1 MEQLTGSICILAS
14 SLDPLDATPYIA
26 LRLAKPIRL
35 SPRFLYW
42 AGGEKMYQLMMTA
55 TPWRECFRALTR
67 AAVLY
72 AMVLLAVPTQAAQD
86 AQMAEVE
93 SDFEP
98 NFPRT
103 MSWSAYNLG
112 TTGYNQAVGIG
123 KALKDNYGV
132 NLRVLPG
139 KNDVSRLL
147 PLQRGRVQ
155 FSANGV
161 ATYFGQEGVF
171 QFAGKTW
178 GPMPLRI
185 VLASHGDSNQAL
197 GVANDLG
204 IKTYADLRGKRVPFV
219 RGAPALN
226 VTTEAFLA
234 CGGLT
239 WEDVERVDF
248 PGYNAMW
255 TGVVNGQVDAAYATT
270 VSGPTRKLEAS
281 PRGIFWPPAPHDDDG
296 CWERMAE
303 VVPFMQKHMA
313 TRGAAISADNPHEGA
328 TYPYPIL
335 IALADQDAQIV
346 HDLAKAI
353 HLHYDEYKNAD
364 PGSIGWAMDR
374 QNFQWVVPYHDGSV
388 RYLKSIGVWS
398 DEAEAHNL
406 RLIERQAVL
415 AAAWREQK
423 AADPQDFVDAW
434 MQRRAEA
441 LVAAGFEPIWR

>member
-1 MEQLTGSICILAS
+1 MN
-14 SLDPLDATPYIA
+14 LDIFS
-26 LRLAKPIRL
+26 RL
-35 SPRFLYW
+35 S
-42 AGGEKMYQLMMTA
+42 
-55 TPWRECFRALTR
+55 
-67 AAVLY
+67 AV
-72 AMVLLAVPTQAAQD
+72 VLLGFFMQAQS
-86 AQMAEVE
+86 AEP
-93 SDFEP
+93 DFQP
-98 NFPRT
+98 DFPRT

-123 KALKDNYGV
+123 KALKDNYNV

-178 GPMPLRI
+178 GPMPLRL
-185 VLASHGDSNQAL
+185 VMASHGDSNQAL

-239 WEDVERVDF
+239 WDDVERVDF

-255 TGVVNGQVDAAYATT
+255 TGIVNGQVDAAYATT

-281 PRGIFWPPAPHDDDG
+281 PRGIFWPPAPHDDAG
-296 CWERMAE
+296 CWQRMDGI
-303 VVPFMQKHMA
+303 VPFMQKHIA
-313 TRGAAISADNPHEGA
+313 TRGAAISEANPHEGA
-328 TYPYPIL
+328 TYPYPML
-335 IALADQDAQIV
+335 ITLADQDEQLV

-353 HLHYDEYKNAD
+353 HLHYEEYKNAD
-364 PGSIGWAMDR
+364 PGSIGWAMGR
-374 QNFQWVVPYHDGSV
+374 QNFQWVVPFHQGAV
-388 RYLKSIGVWS
+388 RYFKAIGVWS
-398 DEAEAHNL
+398 DADDAHNT
-406 RLIERQAVL
+406 RLIQRQTVL
-415 AAAWREQK
+415 ATAWQAHQAENPDDFSAAWM
-423 AADPQDFVDAW
+423 V
-434 MQRRAEA
+434 RRAAA
-441 LVAAGFEPIWR
+441 LDAAGFDPIWR

>member
-1 MEQLTGSICILAS
+1 MN
-14 SLDPLDATPYIA
+14 LDIFS
-26 LRLAKPIRL
+26 RL
-35 SPRFLYW
+35 S
-42 AGGEKMYQLMMTA
+42 
-55 TPWRECFRALTR
+55 
-67 AAVLY
+67 AV
-72 AMVLLAVPTQAAQD
+72 VLLGFFMQAQS
-86 AQMAEVE
+86 AEP
-93 SDFEP
+93 DFQP
-98 NFPRT
+98 DFPRT

-123 KALKDNYGV
+123 KALKDNYNV

-178 GPMPLRI
+178 GPMPLRL
-185 VLASHGDSNQAL
+185 VMASHGDSNQAL

-239 WEDVERVDF
+239 WDDVERVDF

-255 TGVVNGQVDAAYATT
+255 TGIVNGQVDAAYATT

-281 PRGIFWPPAPHDDDG
+281 PRGIFWPPAPHDDAG
-296 CWERMAE
+296 CWQRMDDI
-303 VVPFMQKHMA
+303 VPFMQKHIA
-313 TRGAAISADNPHEGA
+313 TRGAAISAANPHEGA
-328 TYPYPIL
+328 TYPYPML
-335 IALADQDAQIV
+335 ITLADQDEQLV

-353 HLHYDEYKNAD
+353 HLHNEEYKNAD
-364 PGSIGWAMDR
+364 PGSIGWAMGR
-374 QNFQWVVPYHDGSV
+374 QNFQWVMPFHQGAV
-388 RYLKSIGVWS
+388 RYFKAIGVWS
-398 DEAEAHNL
+398 DADDAHNT
-406 RLIERQAVL
+406 RMIQRQTVL
-415 AAAWREQK
+415 ATAWQAHQAENPDDFSAAWM
-423 AADPQDFVDAW
+423 V
-434 MQRRAEA
+434 RRAAA
-441 LVAAGFEPIWR
+441 LDAAGFDPIWR

>member
-1 MEQLTGSICILAS
+1 MN
-14 SLDPLDATPYIA
+14 LDIFS
-26 LRLAKPIRL
+26 RL
-35 SPRFLYW
+35 S
-42 AGGEKMYQLMMTA
+42 
-55 TPWRECFRALTR
+55 
-67 AAVLY
+67 AV
-72 AMVLLAVPTQAAQD
+72 VLLGFFMQAQS
-86 AQMAEVE
+86 AEP
-93 SDFEP
+93 DFQPE
-98 NFPRT
+98 FPRT

-123 KALKDNYGV
+123 KALKDNYNV

-178 GPMPLRI
+178 GPMPLRL
-185 VLASHGDSNQAL
+185 VMASHGDSNQAL

-239 WEDVERVDF
+239 WDDVERVDF

-255 TGVVNGQVDAAYATT
+255 TGIVNGQVDAAYATT

-281 PRGIFWPPAPHDDDG
+281 PRGIFWPPAPHDDAG
-296 CWERMAE
+296 CWQRMDGI
-303 VVPFMQKHMA
+303 VPFMQKHIA
-313 TRGAAISADNPHEGA
+313 TRGAAISEANPHEGA
-328 TYPYPIL
+328 TYPYPML
-335 IALADQDAQIV
+335 ITLADQDEKFV

-353 HLHYDEYKNAD
+353 HLHYEEYKNAD
-364 PGSIGWAMDR
+364 PGSIGWAMGR
-374 QNFQWVVPYHDGSV
+374 QNFQWVVPFHQGAV
-388 RYLKSIGVWS
+388 RYFKAIGVWS
-398 DEAEAHNL
+398 DADDAHNT
-406 RLIERQAVL
+406 RLIQRQTVL
-415 AAAWREQK
+415 ATAWQAHQAENPDDFSAAWM
-423 AADPQDFVDAW
+423 V
-434 MQRRAEA
+434 RRAAA
-441 LVAAGFEPIWR
+441 LDAAGFDPIWR

>member
-1 MEQLTGSICILAS
+1 MTLGNYSRLFTV
-14 SLDPLDATPYIA
+14 A
-26 LRLAKPIRL
+26 LLG
-35 SPRFLYW
+35 FV
-42 AGGEKMYQLMMTA
+42 M
-55 TPWRECFRALTR
+55 
-67 AAVLY
+67 
-72 AMVLLAVPTQAAQD
+72 QAHSAD
-86 AQMAEVE
+86 SNFAPE
-93 SDFEP
+93 
-98 NFPRT
+98 FPRT

-123 KALKDNYGV
+123 KALKDNYNV

-178 GPMPLRI
+178 GPMRLRL
-185 VLASHGDSNQAL
+185 VMASHGDSNQAL

-204 IKTYADLRGKRVPFV
+204 IKSYADLRGKRVPYV

-239 WEDVERVDF
+239 WDDVERVDF

-255 TGVVNGQVDAAYATT
+255 TGIVNGQVDAAYATT

-281 PRGIFWPPAPHDDDG
+281 PRGIFWPPAPHDDAG
-296 CWERMAE
+296 CWQRMDG

-313 TRGAAISADNPHEGA
+313 TRGAAISEDNPHEGA
-328 TYPYPIL
+328 TYPYPML
-335 IALADQDAQIV
+335 ITLAGQDEQQV

-353 HLHYDEYKNAD
+353 HIHYEEYKNAD
-364 PGSIGWAMDR
+364 PGSIGWAMER
-374 QNFQWVVPYHDGSV
+374 QNFQWVVPFHEGAV
-388 RYLKSIGVWS
+388 RYFKSIGVWS
-398 DEAEAHNL
+398 EADDAHNS
-406 RLIERQAVL
+406 RLIQRQNVL
-415 AAAWREQK
+415 ATAWQAHRAEDPDDFSAAWM
-423 AADPQDFVDAW
+423 V
-434 MQRRAEA
+434 RRAAA
-441 LVAAGFEPIWR
+441 LDAAGFDPIWR

>member
-1 MEQLTGSICILAS
+1 MTLGIYS
-14 SLDPLDATPYIA
+14 
-26 LRLAKPIRL
+26 RL
-35 SPRFLYW
+35 F
-42 AGGEKMYQLMMTA
+42 T
-55 TPWRECFRALTR
+55 
-67 AAVLY
+67 V
-72 AMVLLAVPTQAAQD
+72 VLLGFLTQAHSAD
-86 AQMAEVE
+86 
-93 SDFEP
+93 P
-98 NFPRT
+98 NFAPKFPRT

-123 KALKDNYGV
+123 KALKDNYNV

-178 GPMPLRI
+178 GPMPLRL
-185 VLASHGDSNQAL
+185 VMASHGDSNQAL

-204 IKTYADLRGKRVPFV
+204 ITSYADLRGKRVPYV

-239 WEDVERVDF
+239 WDDVERVDF

-255 TGVVNGQVDAAYATT
+255 TGIVNGQVDAAYATT

-281 PRGIFWPPAPHDDDG
+281 PRGIFWPPAPHDDAG
-296 CWERMAE
+296 CWQRMDGI
-303 VVPFMQKHMA
+303 VPFMQKHVA
-313 TRGAAISADNPHEGA
+313 TRGAAISETNPHEGA
-328 TYPYPIL
+328 TYPYPML
-335 IALADQDAQIV
+335 ITLAGQNEQLV

-353 HLHYDEYKNAD
+353 HIHYEEYKNAD
-364 PGSIGWAMDR
+364 PGSIGWAMER
-374 QNFQWVVPYHDGSV
+374 QNFQWVVPFHEGAVSYF
-388 RYLKSIGVWS
+388 KSIGVWS
-398 DEAEAHNL
+398 DADDAHNS
-406 RLIERQAVL
+406 RLIQRQSVL
-415 AAAWREQK
+415 ATAWQAHQAE
-423 AADPQDFVDAW
+423 DPDDFSGAW
-434 MQRRAEA
+434 MIRRAAA
-441 LVAAGFEPIWR
+441 LDAAGFDPIWR

>member
-1 MEQLTGSICILAS
+1 MTLGTYSRLF
-14 SLDPLDATPYIA
+14 TVA
-26 LRLAKPIRL
+26 LLG
-35 SPRFLYW
+35 FV
-42 AGGEKMYQLMMTA
+42 M
-55 TPWRECFRALTR
+55 
-67 AAVLY
+67 
-72 AMVLLAVPTQAAQD
+72 QAHSAD
-86 AQMAEVE
+86 SNFAPE
-93 SDFEP
+93 
-98 NFPRT
+98 FPRT

-123 KALKDNYGV
+123 KALKDNYNV

-178 GPMPLRI
+178 GPMRLRL
-185 VLASHGDSNQAL
+185 VMASHGDSNQAL

-204 IKTYADLRGKRVPFV
+204 IKSYADLRGKRVPYV

-239 WEDVERVDF
+239 WDDVERVDF

-255 TGVVNGQVDAAYATT
+255 TGIVNGQVDAAYATT

-281 PRGIFWPPAPHDDDG
+281 PRGIFWPPAPHDDAG
-296 CWERMAE
+296 CWQRMDG

-313 TRGAAISADNPHEGA
+313 TRGAAISEDNPHEGA
-328 TYPYPIL
+328 TYPYPML
-335 IALADQDAQIV
+335 ITLAGQDEQLV

-353 HLHYDEYKNAD
+353 HIHYEEYKNAD
-364 PGSIGWAMDR
+364 PGSIGWAMER
-374 QNFQWVVPYHDGSV
+374 QNFQWVVPFHEGAV
-388 RYLKSIGVWS
+388 RYFKSIGVWS
-398 DEAEAHNL
+398 EADDAHNS
-406 RLIERQAVL
+406 RLIQRQNVL
-415 AAAWREQK
+415 ATAWQAHRAEDPDDFSAAWM
-423 AADPQDFVDAW
+423 V
-434 MQRRAEA
+434 RRAAA
-441 LVAAGFEPIWR
+441 LDAAGFDPIWR

>member
-1 MEQLTGSICILAS
+1 MN
-14 SLDPLDATPYIA
+14 LDIFS
-26 LRLAKPIRL
+26 RL
-35 SPRFLYW
+35 S
-42 AGGEKMYQLMMTA
+42 
-55 TPWRECFRALTR
+55 
-67 AAVLY
+67 AV
-72 AMVLLAVPTQAAQD
+72 VLLGFFMQAQS
-86 AQMAEVE
+86 AEP
-93 SDFEP
+93 DFQPE
-98 NFPRT
+98 FPRT

-123 KALKDNYGV
+123 KALKDNYNV

-178 GPMPLRI
+178 GPMPLRL
-185 VLASHGDSNQAL
+185 VMASHGDSNQAL

-239 WEDVERVDF
+239 WDDVERVDF

-255 TGVVNGQVDAAYATT
+255 TGIVNGQVDAAYATT

-281 PRGIFWPPAPHDDDG
+281 PRGIFWPPAPHDDAG
-296 CWERMAE
+296 CWQRMDDI
-303 VVPFMQKHMA
+303 VPFMQKHIA
-313 TRGAAISADNPHEGA
+313 TRGAAISAANPHEGA
-328 TYPYPIL
+328 TYPYPML
-335 IALADQDAQIV
+335 ITLADQDEKFV

-353 HLHYDEYKNAD
+353 HLHYEEYKNAD
-364 PGSIGWAMDR
+364 PGSIGWAMGR
-374 QNFQWVVPYHDGSV
+374 QNFQWVVPFHQGAV
-388 RYLKSIGVWS
+388 RYFKAIGVWS
-398 DEAEAHNL
+398 DADDAHNT
-406 RLIERQAVL
+406 RLIQRQTVL
-415 AAAWREQK
+415 ATAWQAHQAENPDDFSAAWM
-423 AADPQDFVDAW
+423 V
-434 MQRRAEA
+434 RRAAA
-441 LVAAGFEPIWR
+441 LDAAGFDPIWR

>member
-1 MEQLTGSICILAS
+1 MTLGIYS
-14 SLDPLDATPYIA
+14 
-26 LRLAKPIRL
+26 RL
-35 SPRFLYW
+35 F
-42 AGGEKMYQLMMTA
+42 T
-55 TPWRECFRALTR
+55 
-67 AAVLY
+67 V
-72 AMVLLAVPTQAAQD
+72 VLLGFVTQAHSAD
-86 AQMAEVE
+86 SNFAPE
-93 SDFEP
+93 
-98 NFPRT
+98 FPRT

-123 KALKDNYGV
+123 KALKDNYNV

-178 GPMPLRI
+178 GPMPLRLVI
-185 VLASHGDSNQAL
+185 ASHGDSNQAL

-204 IKTYADLRGKRVPFV
+204 IKSYADLRGKRVPYV

-239 WEDVERVDF
+239 WNDVERVDF

-255 TGVVNGQVDAAYATT
+255 TGIVNGQVDAAYATT

-281 PRGIFWPPAPHDDDG
+281 PRGIFWPPAPHDDAG
-296 CWERMAE
+296 CWQRMDA
-303 VVPFMQKHMA
+303 VVPFMQKHVA
-313 TRGAAISADNPHEGA
+313 TRGAAISEDNPHEGA
-328 TYPYPIL
+328 TYPYPML
-335 IALADQDAQIV
+335 ITLASQDEQLV

-353 HLHYDEYKNAD
+353 HIHYEEYKNAD

-374 QNFQWVVPYHDGSV
+374 QNFQWVVPFHEGAV
-388 RYLKSIGVWS
+388 RYFKSVDVWS
-398 DEAEAHNL
+398 DADDAHNS
-406 RLIERQAVL
+406 RLIQRQNVL
-415 AAAWREQK
+415 ATAWQAHQAEDPDDFSAAWM
-423 AADPQDFVDAW
+423 V
-434 MQRRAEA
+434 RRAAA
-441 LVAAGFEPIWR
+441 LDAAGFDPIWR

>member
-1 MEQLTGSICILAS
+1 MN
-14 SLDPLDATPYIA
+14 LDIFS
-26 LRLAKPIRL
+26 RL
-35 SPRFLYW
+35 S
-42 AGGEKMYQLMMTA
+42 
-55 TPWRECFRALTR
+55 
-67 AAVLY
+67 AV
-72 AMVLLAVPTQAAQD
+72 VLLGFFMQAQS
-86 AQMAEVE
+86 AEP
-93 SDFEP
+93 DFQP
-98 NFPRT
+98 DFPRT

-123 KALKDNYGV
+123 KALKDNYNV

-178 GPMPLRI
+178 GPMPLRL
-185 VLASHGDSNQAL
+185 VMASHGDSNQAL

-239 WEDVERVDF
+239 WDDVERVDF

-255 TGVVNGQVDAAYATT
+255 TGIVNGQVDAAYATT

-281 PRGIFWPPAPHDDDG
+281 PRGIFWPPAPHDDAG
-296 CWERMAE
+296 CWQRMDDI
-303 VVPFMQKHMA
+303 VPFMQKHIA
-313 TRGAAISADNPHEGA
+313 TRGAAISEANPHEGA
-328 TYPYPIL
+328 TYPYPML
-335 IALADQDAQIV
+335 ITLADQDEQLV

-353 HLHYDEYKNAD
+353 HLHYEEYKNAD
-364 PGSIGWAMDR
+364 PGSIGWAMGR
-374 QNFQWVVPYHDGSV
+374 QNFQWVVPFHQGAV
-388 RYLKSIGVWS
+388 RYFKAIGVWS
-398 DEAEAHNL
+398 DADDAHNT
-406 RLIERQAVL
+406 RLIQRQTVL
-415 AAAWREQK
+415 ATAWQAHQAENPDDFSAAWM
-423 AADPQDFVDAW
+423 V
-434 MQRRAEA
+434 RRAAA
-441 LVAAGFEPIWR
+441 LDAAGFDPIWR

>member
-1 MEQLTGSICILAS
+1 MYHALNQEQRPGQTERGSVARLAAQLTRQALYFGLVLTMAGLVS
-14 SLDPLDATPYIA
+14 PL
-26 LRLAKPIRL
+26 
-35 SPRFLYW
+35 
-42 AGGEKMYQLMMTA
+42 
-55 TPWRECFRALTR
+55 
-67 AAVLY
+67 
-72 AMVLLAVPTQAAQD
+72 QAAED
-86 AQMAEVE
+86 GA
-93 SDFEP
+93 EP

-112 TTGYNQAVGIG
+112 TTGYNQAVAIG
-123 KALKDNYGV
+123 KALKDNYNV

-161 ATYFGQEGVF
+161 ATYFAQEGVF

-185 VLASHGDSNQAL
+185 VMASHGESNQAL

-204 IKTYADLRGKRVPFV
+204 IKTYADLRGKRVPYV

-248 PGYNAMW
+248 PGYSAMW

-281 PRGIFWPPAPHDDDG
+281 PRGIFWPPAPHDDEG
-296 CWERMAE
+296 CWERMAT
-303 VVPFMQKHMA
+303 VVPFMQKHVA
-313 TRGAAISADNPHEGA
+313 TRGAAISVDNPHEGA
-328 TYPYPIL
+328 TYPYPLL
-335 IALADQDAQIV
+335 ITLSDQDEQLV
-346 HDLAKAI
+346 FDLARAVDV
-353 HLHYDEYKNAD
+353 HYEEYKNAD

-374 QNFQWVVPYHDGSV
+374 QNFQWVVPFHDGAV
-388 RYLKSIGVWS
+388 RYFQSVGVWN
-398 DEAEAHNL
+398 DEAQAHNQ
-406 RLIERQAVL
+406 RLIERQNVL
-415 AAAWREQK
+415 AQAWQAHK
-423 AADPQDFVDAW
+423 AENPDDFSKVW
-434 MQRRAEA
+434 MIRRAEA
-441 LVAAGFEPIWR
+441 LTAAGFDPIWRQ

>member
-1 MEQLTGSICILAS
+1 M
-14 SLDPLDATPYIA
+14 YHA
-26 LRLAKPIRL
+26 LNQEL
-35 SPRFLYW
+35 SPGQAVKEHMARRVARLIGWTLALGFVV
-42 AGGEKMYQLMMTA
+42 MM
-55 TPWRECFRALTR
+55 
-67 AAVLY
+67 AAVVSPL
-72 AMVLLAVPTQAAQD
+72 QAGED
-86 AQMAEVE
+86 
-93 SDFEP
+93 DFEP

-112 TTGYNQAVGIG
+112 TTGYNQAVAIG
-123 KALKDNYGV
+123 KALKDNYDV

-185 VLASHGDSNQAL
+185 VMASHGESNQAL
-197 GVANDLG
+197 GVADDLG
-204 IKTYADLRGKRVPFV
+204 IKTYADLRGKRVPYV

-239 WEDVERVDF
+239 WDDVERVDF
-248 PGYNAMW
+248 PGYSAMW

-281 PRGIFWPPAPHDDDG
+281 PRGIFWPPAPHDDEG
-296 CWERMAE
+296 CWERMAT
-303 VVPFMQKHMA
+303 VVPFMQKHVA
-313 TRGAAISADNPHEGA
+313 TRGAAISVDNPHEGA
-328 TYPYPIL
+328 TYPYPML
-335 IALADQDAQIV
+335 ITLADQDEQLV
-346 HDLAKAI
+346 FDLARAI
-353 HLHYDEYKNAD
+353 DVHYDDYKNAD

-374 QNFQWVVPYHDGSV
+374 QNFQWVVPFHEGSV
-388 RYLKSIGVWS
+388 RYFQSIGVWS
-398 DEAEAHNL
+398 DEAQAHNQ
-406 RLIERQAVL
+406 RLIERQDVL
-415 AAAWREQK
+415 AQAWQVHK
-423 AADPQDFVDAW
+423 ADDPDDFSEVW
-434 MQRRAEA
+434 MSRRAEA
-441 LVAAGFEPIWR
+441 LIAAGFDPIWRQ

>member
-1 MEQLTGSICILAS
+1 MT
-14 SLDPLDATPYIA
+14 
-26 LRLAKPIRL
+26 LRIYSRL
-35 SPRFLYW
+35 F
-42 AGGEKMYQLMMTA
+42 T
-55 TPWRECFRALTR
+55 
-67 AAVLY
+67 V
-72 AMVLLAVPTQAAQD
+72 VLLGFVTQAHSAD
-86 AQMAEVE
+86 SNFAPE
-93 SDFEP
+93 
-98 NFPRT
+98 FPRT

-123 KALKDNYGV
+123 KALKDNYNV

-178 GPMPLRI
+178 GPMPLRLVI
-185 VLASHGDSNQAL
+185 ASHGDSNQAL

-204 IKTYADLRGKRVPFV
+204 MKSYADLRGKRVPYV

-239 WEDVERVDF
+239 WNDVERVDF

-255 TGVVNGQVDAAYATT
+255 TGIVNGQVDAAYATT

-281 PRGIFWPPAPHDDDG
+281 PRGIFWPPAPHDDAG
-296 CWERMAE
+296 CWQRMDA
-303 VVPFMQKHMA
+303 VVPFMQKHVA
-313 TRGAAISADNPHEGA
+313 TRGAAISEDNPHEGA
-328 TYPYPIL
+328 TYPYPML
-335 IALADQDAQIV
+335 ITLASQDEQLV

-353 HLHYDEYKNAD
+353 HIHYEEYKNAD

-374 QNFQWVVPYHDGSV
+374 QNFQWVVPFHEGAV
-388 RYLKSIGVWS
+388 RYFKSVDVWS
-398 DEAEAHNL
+398 DADDAHNS
-406 RLIERQAVL
+406 RLIQRQSVL
-415 AAAWREQK
+415 ATAWQAHQAEDPDDFSAAWM
-423 AADPQDFVDAW
+423 V
-434 MQRRAEA
+434 RRAAA
-441 LVAAGFEPIWR
+441 LDAAGFDPIWR